1 MKTAYMSPQKDTITR
16 SSGRFLQEYGSGA
29 ASSLNFA
36 QTGGNLDISQEISP
50 YLNADN
56 HFKNK
61 SLKCIIKQDTTVRYS
76 HPRGHQFPNST
87 VKRNDLGMYVQP
99 GL

>member
-1 MKTAYMSPQKDTITR
+1 MKTAYMSPQTDTITR

-36 QTGGNLDISQEISP
+36 ETGRNLDFLQEISP

-61 SLKCIIKQDTTVRYS
+61 SLKCIIKQDTTVRHS
-76 HPRGHQFPNST
+76 QPRGHQFPTSA
-87 VKRNDLGMYVQP
+87 VKCNDLGTYVQP